1 MFELLGGGV
10 IVFSAIPQNIE
21 AQNSAHEF
29 SEDLLEFLT
38 LLIEEDLRQ
47 TKLQKLNKSP
57 PE

>member
-1 MFELLGGGV
+1 MFNT
-10 IVFSAIPQNIE
+10 IPNNFE
-21 AQNSAHEF
+21 TDKSTHECN
-29 SEDLLEFLT
+29 EDLLEFLT

>member
-1 MFELLGGGV
+1 MFNT
-10 IVFSAIPQNIE
+10 IPN
-21 AQNSAHEF
+21 NSVTDNVTYVCN
-29 SEDLLEFLT
+29 EDLLEFLT

>member
-1 MFELLGGGV
+1 MFN
-10 IVFSAIPQNIE
+10 AIPQNIE
-21 AQNSAHEF
+21 AENPAHEF

-47 TKLQKLNKSP
+47 AELQKQNKSP

>member
-1 MFELLGGGV
+1 M
-10 IVFSAIPQNIE
+10 FSAIPQNIE